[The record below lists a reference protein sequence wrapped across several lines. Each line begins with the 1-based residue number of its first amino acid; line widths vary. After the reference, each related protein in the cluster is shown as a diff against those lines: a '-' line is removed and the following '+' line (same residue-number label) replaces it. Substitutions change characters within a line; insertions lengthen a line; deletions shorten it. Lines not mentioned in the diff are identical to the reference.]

1 VAVVS
6 EVELVEEEEEEEAA
20 EAVEDNSK
28 LIQHKHI

>member
-6 EVELVEEEEEEEAA
+6 EVELVEEEEAA